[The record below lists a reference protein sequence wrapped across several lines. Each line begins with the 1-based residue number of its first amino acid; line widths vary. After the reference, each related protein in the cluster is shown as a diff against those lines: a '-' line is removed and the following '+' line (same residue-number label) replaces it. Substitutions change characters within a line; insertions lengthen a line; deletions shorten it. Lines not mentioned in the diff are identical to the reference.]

1 MTNPLS
7 DAEATKLFN
16 SVSAALGDPNK
27 LNEIMAAESEPVAAP
42 EPEAAPE
49 PVVEVETPASGE
61 SPIEEVG
68 KNEEPKPVE
77 GEPAPAQPVA
87 EVDEV
92 EALRQKLKL
101 MEHRIKSD
109 EGRVSAFQRK
119 ANELEAK
126 LAELNKNAKPPSAA
140 DAPESPETDED
151 LELLKK
157 ADPALYRILVKREE
171 ALKKEVTSL
180 RNQLNTELAPVKQTV
195 ERAEIDNEINKLR
208 AMVPNIK
215 EVVQSE
221 AFLTYRDHVAPAP
234 IKQLLT
240 SRSAD
245 DVVHG
250 LQIYSAWMQANSL
263 GAKTETAPAS
273 EPAKA
278 PSVPN
283 PVAQE
288 RERKLATSVNVG
300 SPSAVPLKKELT
312 EAELFENAFSQTLK
326 RNEIRR

>member
-7 DAEATKLFN
+7 EAEATKLFN

-27 LNEIMAAESEPVAAP
+27 LNEIMAAESVAPAAAVEAAP
-42 EPEAAPE
+42 EPE
-49 PVVEVETPASGE
+49 VKVEETPASGE
-61 SPIEEVG
+61 SPTEEEG

-77 GEPAPAQPVA
+77 GEPAPAQPAV

-101 MEHRIKSD
+101 MEHRLKSD
-109 EGRVSAFQRK
+109 DGRVSAFQRQYEAAK
-119 ANELEAK
+119 AE
-126 LAELNKNAKPPSAA
+126 LAELKKNAKPPSAA
-140 DAPESPETDED
+140 VAPESPETDED

-195 ERAEIDNEINKLR
+195 ERAETESEINRLR
-208 AMVPNIK
+208 TMVPNIAD
-215 EVVQSE
+215 VVQSE
-221 AFLTYRDHVAPAP
+221 AFATYRDHVAPAAV
-234 IKQLLT
+234 KQLLT

-245 DVVHG
+245 DVVQG
-250 LQIYSAWMQANSL
+250 LYVYSAWVQANDL
-263 GAKTETAPAS
+263 GAKVESAPAS
-273 EPAKA
+273 TPAKS

-300 SPSAVPLKKELT
+300 SPSTIPVKKELT
-312 EAELFENAFSQTLK
+312 EQELFENAFSQTLK